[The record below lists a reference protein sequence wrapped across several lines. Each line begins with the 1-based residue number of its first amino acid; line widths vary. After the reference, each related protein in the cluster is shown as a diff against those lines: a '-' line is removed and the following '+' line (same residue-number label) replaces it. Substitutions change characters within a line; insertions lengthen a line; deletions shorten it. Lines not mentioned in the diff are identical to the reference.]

1 MHEARARGARILAE
15 IAGFA
20 ETTDGT
26 HVTNPNAETMAGAL
40 SGALADAGIDA
51 AQIAY
56 VSGHGTATRAGD
68 IAETVATRSVFG
80 RAVPISSIKS
90 YVGHTLGA
98 CGALEAAML
107 VKSLETGWYP
117 PTLNLR
123 DPDPACGELDYI
135 MGEGRSIDAEY
146 AMSNNFAFGGVNT
159 SLVLRRPGAIK
170 A

>member
-1 MHEARARGARILAE
+1 
-15 IAGFA
+15 
-20 ETTDGT
+20 
-26 HVTNPNAETMAGAL
+26 
-40 SGALADAGIDA
+40 
-51 AQIAY
+51 
-56 VSGHGTATRAGD
+56 
-68 IAETVATRSVFG
+68 
-80 RAVPISSIKS
+80 VPISSIKS

-123 DPDPACGELDYI
+123 HPDPACAELDYI
-135 MGEGRSIDAEY
+135 MGEGRPIDAEY